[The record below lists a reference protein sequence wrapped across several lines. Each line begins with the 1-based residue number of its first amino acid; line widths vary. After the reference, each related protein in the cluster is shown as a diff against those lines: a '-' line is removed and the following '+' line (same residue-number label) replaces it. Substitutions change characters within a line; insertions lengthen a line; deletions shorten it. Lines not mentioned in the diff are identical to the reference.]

1 MIMSNDNVEPIKTK
15 ILNDNFKQFVYYY
28 NFNFRND
35 RNIDYVYDKIFN
47 ETDTN
52 KNLNS
57 LYAEYD
63 IDANLYRQNKVRIRN
78 I

>member
-35 RNIDYVYDKIFN
+35 QNIDYVYDKIFN